1 MAPNRSLLAE
11 GREDVVG
18 EAVSVELGSGQVE
31 FREVHH
37 GQISPVARS
46 WESRARVFG
55 VCQIGEDHHTFR
67 DALRLQDQA
76 DRERPRPA
84 ALAGTVEHAKRHAAA
99 GADIIVAQGY
109 EAGGHTGEVATI
121 VLVPD
126 VVDAVAPIPML
137 AAGGIGTGRQIAAS
151 LALGAQ
157 VIQSRA
163 GSAVF
168 RLGGAVLGL
177 IAGRWG

>member
-1 MAPNRSLLAE
+1 M
-11 GREDVVG
+11 
-18 EAVSVELGSGQVE
+18 
-31 FREVHH
+31 
-37 GQISPVARS
+37 
-46 WESRARVFG
+46 
-55 VCQIGEDHHTFR
+55 
-67 DALRLQDQA
+67 
-76 DRERPRPA
+76 
-84 ALAGTVEHAKRHAAA
+84 
-99 GADIIVAQGY
+99 
-109 EAGGHTGEVATI
+109 TI

-163 GSAVF
+163 GSAVCW
-168 RLGGAVLGL
+168 LGGAVLGL